1 MPVSEEELQK
11 EQEEFENALESA
23 VFDDSKTDDEINKEL
38 DEKLGKKTDEPGE
51 GTRDQ
56 STDDPN
62 KDDPTKVDPVV
73 EDDPISDPSD
83 PTNSQGA
90 GKDLDTTGGESDCK
104 ECAAL
109 KVQLEEAKTKASKAE
124 QKMSS
129 WEGRI
134 KAANKRVKELEAK
147 LETDDGRSAS
157 NDSDQEKIDK
167 FRKDFPEF
175 GDVLD
180 VMDKRY
186 KVNTKDKETYDP
198 DAPLDPVVE
207 DKPVAQTDNDAYKG
221 NREPTDHFKAIVAVH
236 PDIDELTSSKVLV
249 TWIRKQPDYI
259 RPHLEKVYTKGSS
272 DEVVKMVTEFK
283 SQTGWKSQTET
294 AVDPKQKKLQAMK
307 QTDGSESPGPK
318 NVNGPDKNDFEGA
331 AKEAFAEEK

>member
-11 EQEEFENALESA
+11 EQEEYENALESA
-23 VFDDSKTDDEINKEL
+23 IFDDSKTDDEINKEL
-38 DEKLGKKTDEPGE
+38 DEKLGNKTDEPGE

-62 KDDPTKVDPVV
+62 KDDPTKEDPVV
-73 EDDPISDPSD
+73 EDDPVSDPSD
-83 PTNSQGA
+83 PTQSQGA
-90 GKDLDTTGGESDCK
+90 GDNLDTTGGESDCK

-134 KAANKRVKELEAK
+134 KAANKRVKELEAQ
-147 LETDDGRSAS
+147 LETADVKSAS

-167 FRKDFPEF
+167 FRQDFPEF
-175 GDVLD
+175 GEVLD

-186 KVNTKDKETYDP
+186 KANTPDKETYDP
-198 DAPLDPVVE
+198 DAPLDPV
-207 DKPVAQTDNDAYKG
+207 AQTDNTVVKS
-221 NREPTDHFKAIVAVH
+221 NEPTEHFKAIVKVH
-236 PDIDELTSSKVLV
+236 PDIDELTSSKVIV

-272 DEVVKMVTEFK
+272 DEVIKMVTEFK

-294 AVDPKQKKLQAMK
+294 AVDPKQKKLQAMR

-318 NVNGPDKNDFEGA
+318 NVDGPDKNDFDGA
-331 AKEAFAEEK
+331 AKEAFAEER